1 MSIQEISQLIGSVND
16 LTQTVSDKNK
26 EIDAR
31 VEQAENEF
39 DSWKE
44 NLTADDINA
53 EGRYV
58 TNLYVEGDKDTFY
71 PVVFRLPFDNETEI
85 TIFRHYSWNS
95 YSNSDFSASHVS
107 GVLVKLVGQAYPW
120 SGNGNYL
127 RTLVNRQRYRQ
138 TVANIGFAAYSTADK
153 KDPLGPDTTYNQ
165 AGTGYTARAHSG
177 FMLRGGRLKYQIVSN
192 RKVDFK
198 LLADGEE
205 FYSHTASNTNVKY
218 LGKTLTLPSD
228 AIQTGDSLNN
238 HPTTFVSY
246 GK

>member
-1 MSIQEISQLIGSVND
+1 MSIEAISKLVRSVRD
-16 LTQTVSDKNK
+16 LTQTVSDKSK

-58 TNLYVEGDKDTFY
+58 TELYVEGDKDTFY
-71 PVVFRLPFDNETEI
+71 PVIFRTSNYYETEI
-85 TIFRHYSWNS
+85 TIFRHYAWNHHTH
-95 YSNSDFSASHVS
+95 SDFNASHVS
-107 GVLVKLVGQAYPW
+107 GVLVKLVGQANPW

-138 TVANIGFAAYSTADK
+138 TVANIGFCAYCTADK

-165 AGTGYTARAHSG
+165 AETGYICPSYSG
-177 FMLRGGRLKYQIVSN
+177 FMLRGGRLTYQIVSN
-192 RKVDFK
+192 RKINFK
-198 LLADGEE
+198 LLADGEV
-205 FYSHTASNTNVKY
+205 FCSHPGPGTNVKY
-218 LGKTLTLPSD
+218 KGKTLTLPSD
-228 AIQTGDSLNN
+228 AIQTGDSFNN
-238 HPTTFVSY
+238 HSTDFVSY
-246 GK
+246 